1 MNKTDIKQLSNTAI
15 KGLIGKIN
23 EDDEGKV
30 IFSGHRAGEKIENT
44 ITARQTL
51 IGLEFITSN
60 SNIRFGTQ
68 GIITRELQR
77 SIVTTGIINDE
88 CIGLIHTNKTYRDLD
103 AYSLAPVFHSRI
115 IVSESN
121 DKRSICKVTLHDF
134 KYYNSMIDLDVPT
147 QFFDWILENIK
158 LNMRC
163 YINLSLN
170 GFVFDNNGQS
180 ESYIVANSKEFY
192 GDEQSHNRSVSFN
205 FLPRVKEL
213 NFSYDEILSVLDARF
228 GVELNLTQE

>member
-1 MNKTDIKQLSNTAI
+1 MIKTDIKQLSNTAI
-15 KGLIGKIN
+15 KGLIGRIN

-30 IFSGHRAGEKIENT
+30 IFTGHRAGEKIENI

-51 IGLEFITSN
+51 IEIEFITSN
-60 SNIRFGTQ
+60 SNI
-68 GIITRELQR
+68 ILSTRGLISSELNR

-88 CIGLIHTNKTYRDLD
+88 CIGLIHTNKTYRELD
-103 AYSLAPVFHSRI
+103 AYALAPIFHSRI
-115 IVSESN
+115 IINESN
-121 DKRSICKVTLHDF
+121 DKRSISKVTLHQF
-134 KYYNSMIDLDVPT
+134 NYYNAMIDLEVPT
-147 QFFDWILENIK
+147 QLFDWVLDNIK

-163 YINLSLN
+163 YINLVLD
-170 GFVFDNNGQS
+170 GFVVDNNGRK